1 VSKIFFVQRKSKG
14 EQRIRVN
21 NLSIKKLSLKIKT
34 HHMFYILFLA
44 LVISGIIIYLHY
56 QHRIRKKQRLDIIR
70 QEWGCSKTTGFAF
83 ERIEKYDLL
92 TSDHSHSL
100 SPQTLNDIDFQ
111 ELFCFLDRTTS
122 KTGQQYFYSKLK
134 HPVTSIESLTRFN
147 SLVHFFSAQQPVREA
162 AQEEL
167 HHLSHRNAYFITSLL
182 QDISLKKPE
191 WLKYMVASPVLI
203 AALLFASMYSPGL
216 LILLILP
223 AGLNMILHYWTK
235 SESVHIIHSF
245 PQLIRLIQITRKLS
259 RIHPSLKDDTTEKSI
274 EALKYFQSKSVL
286 LQAGSDEGLRDEL
299 SNVFTYF
306 IELIKAIFLI
316 EVFVF
321 YHLLREVETK
331 KNSIRVLFDYI
342 GNVDSAISV
351 ASLRAGA
358 STCEPV
364 LTHSP
369 KTISTKN
376 ICHPLI
382 TNCVANDFHVRAKG
396 ILITGSNMSGKTTFL
411 RTVIINS
418 ILAQTI
424 FTCFADNF
432 QSPVLKQFSS
442 IRIDDSLM
450 EAKSYYLEEVASIHY
465 LIRETES
472 PAHNL
477 FVLDEVFKGT
487 NTIERIAAAKAI
499 LSFLNRGNN
508 IVIVSTHDIELA
520 ELLKSEFDLFH
531 FSESIERNEL
541 LFDHKL
547 KTGPLKTRNAIKIL
561 ELYGFP
567 EEIIREAN
575 SLSRSGTRNT

>member
-1 VSKIFFVQRKSKG
+1 
-14 EQRIRVN
+14 
-21 NLSIKKLSLKIKT
+21 
-34 HHMFYILFLA
+34 MFYIPALA
-44 LVISGIIIYLHY
+44 LITTGIIIYLRY
-56 QHRIRKKQRLDIIR
+56 QHRKRKKQRMEAI
-70 QEWGCSKTTGFAF
+70 QKEWGCPKTTDFAF
-83 ERIEKYDLL
+83 GRIEKYDLL

-100 SPQTLNDIDFQ
+100 SPQTLNDIDFH

-134 HPVTSIESLTRFN
+134 HPVTSTESLTRFN
-147 SLVHFFSAQQPVREA
+147 SLVHLFSAQRSVRES
-162 AQEEL
+162 AQDEL
-167 HHLSHRNAYFITSLL
+167 LHLSHRNAYLITSLL
-182 QDISLKKPE
+182 QNISHKKPE
-191 WLKYMVASPVLI
+191 WLKYLVASPILV
-203 AALLFASMYSPGL
+203 AALLVASIYSPGL

-223 AGLNMILHYWTK
+223 AGLNMILHYWNK
-235 SESVHIIHSF
+235 SNSVHISHSF
-245 PQLIRLIQITRKLS
+245 PQLIRLIQVTR
-259 RIHPSLKDDTTEKSI
+259 RISQMHPSLKDDTAEESV
-274 EALKYFQSKSVL
+274 EALKYFQSKSLL
-286 LQAGSDEGLRDEL
+286 LQAGADEGLRDEL

-306 IELIKAIFLI
+306 IELTKAAFLV
-316 EVFVF
+316 EVFTF
-321 YHLLREVETK
+321 YHLLHQLELK
-331 KNSIRVLFDYI
+331 KKSIRVLFDYI

-351 ASLRAGA
+351 ASLRAGS
-358 STCEPV
+358 STCEPD

-382 TNCVANDFHVRAKG
+382 ANCVANDLNVHAKG

-424 FTCFADNF
+424 FTCFADVF
-432 QSPVLKQFSS
+432 QSPILKQFSS

-450 EAKSYYLEEVASIHY
+450 DAKSYYLEEVISIHS

-487 NTIERIAAAKAI
+487 NTVERIAAAKAI
-499 LSFLNRGNN
+499 LSFLSRGNN

-520 ELLKSEFDLFH
+520 DLLNEEYDLFY
-531 FSESIERNEL
+531 FSESIEQKEL
-541 LFDHKL
+541 HFDHKI
-547 KTGPLKTRNAIKIL
+547 KKGPLKTRNALKIL

-575 SLSRSGTRNT
+575 LLSRSGARNT